1 MSSTTTITKP
11 PKARIAASTI
21 DILNNDTAHIY
32 SHIHPILVLSL
43 YAFQFKSIV
52 ADPVPALLNTLIPLS
67 ILQIAYVSICLP
79 ATGASS
85 APPVVKPGVKKKPSA
100 SKLESSIQGKIV
112 PAFLSLLLSTVAGA
126 PLAGI
131 TLILFGAPLTTHF
144 PHTFLCAAHI
154 SLLASVP
161 LIYVHGV
168 DGERWREIVGLL
180 PPIDEVFGAA
190 LGTLMGAWLGAVPI
204 PLDWDREWQKWPVTI
219 VTGAYIGFAVGKLAG
234 GLLFKGR
241 KIMFN

>member
-1 MSSTTTITKP
+1 MSSTATVTKP
-11 PKARIAASTI
+11 QKARLAASTI

-85 APPVVKPGVKKKPSA
+85 APPVVKPGVKKKPGA

-112 PAFLSLLLSTVAGA
+112 VRET
-126 PLAGI
+126 
-131 TLILFGAPLTTHF
+131 IL
-144 PHTFLCAAHI
+144 HTPNGLC
-154 SLLASVP
+154 
-161 LIYVHGV
+161 
-168 DGERWREIVGLL
+168 
-180 PPIDEVFGAA
+180 
-190 LGTLMGAWLGAVPI
+190 
-204 PLDWDREWQKWPVTI
+204 
-219 VTGAYIGFAVGKLAG
+219 
-234 GLLFKGR
+234 
-241 KIMFN
+241 